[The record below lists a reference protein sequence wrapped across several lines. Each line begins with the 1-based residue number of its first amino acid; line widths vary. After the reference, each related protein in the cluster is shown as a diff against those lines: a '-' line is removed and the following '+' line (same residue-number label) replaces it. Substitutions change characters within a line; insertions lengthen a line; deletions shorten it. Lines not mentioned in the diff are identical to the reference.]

1 MGACQYL
8 TFQSFFFPSGGAT
21 ILNIKFTFLG
31 EIFTLLSIF
40 VYIIYAKFNYRLL
53 FFFFLLV
60 GRIRVKLSAIL
71 KLKCH
76 LNSWARKLSLSPFA
90 ASFITN
96 RIFHESYFSICNLY
110 KCIYKCRDNV
120 YTMYT
125 LCVYFLIFELD
136 FFSLSLFLTDFL

>member
-1 MGACQYL
+1 MQNLITDY
-8 TFQSFFFPSGGAT
+8 
-21 ILNIKFTFLG
+21 
-31 EIFTLLSIF
+31 
-40 VYIIYAKFNYRLL
+40 

-60 GRIRVKLSAIL
+60 GRIRVKLSSIS

-96 RIFHESYFSICNLY
+96 RIFHESYLSICNLCKCIY
-110 KCIYKCRDNV
+110 KYIYKCRDNV

-125 LCVYFLIFELD
+125 LCVYLLIFELD
-136 FFSLSLFLTDFL
+136 FFSLSLFPTDFL